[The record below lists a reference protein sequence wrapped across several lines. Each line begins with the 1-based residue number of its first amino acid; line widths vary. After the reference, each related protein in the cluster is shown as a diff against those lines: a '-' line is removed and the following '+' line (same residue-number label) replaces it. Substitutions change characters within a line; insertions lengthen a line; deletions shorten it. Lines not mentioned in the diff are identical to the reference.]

1 MSSQSPTHPSFY
13 QISHYEL
20 AKLAE
25 VRASGSVYAVYL
37 AIVGH
42 GYGNKTEVWPS
53 INRLVELLNGTLTK
67 RTIERA
73 MAFLSKHG
81 FIKRKG
87 HQQGRIKLLAK
98 RAAAMVGLTETK
110 ASTTDE
116 TDEPTDETDGQR
128 EQRKRRNFFS
138 ARRAH
143 KSSKKYRSRGSKRTN
158 THRKS
163 HQASETPVLDLVVGW
178 WLNGCFNDERLND
191 QHIDELNRHRRA
203 QTDEWQHLQQYMPDF
218 VSWAASE
225 LA

>member
-42 GYGNKTEVWPS
+42 GYGNKCEVWPS
-53 INRLVELLNGTLTK
+53 INRLVELLNGTLNK

-73 MAFLSKHG
+73 MAFLAKHG

-87 HQQGRIKLLAK
+87 HQNGRIKLLAK

-110 ASTTDE
+110 ATTGQAARA
-116 TDEPTDETDGQR
+116 TTGQTTGQR
-128 EQRKRRNFFS
+128 EQPKRRNFFS

-158 THRKS
+158 THLT
-163 HQASETPVLDLVVGW
+163 ALV
-178 WLNGCFNDERLND
+178 F
-191 QHIDELNRHRRA
+191 
-203 QTDEWQHLQQYMPDF
+203 
-218 VSWAASE
+218 
-225 LA
+225 